1 MPTNVTT
8 TNQGYEKP
16 YPSNLLA
23 EDVLR
28 LQNALDAIDTDMAA
42 RPDTATVNGLI
53 TTAVNNLIAGAPQA
67 LDTLNELSAALG
79 DDSAF
84 ATTVTTALAARLQL
98 SGGTMTGDIDMGANT
113 VTNAAD
119 PVNSTDL
126 STKQYTDTKATIGLA
141 VALG

>member
-1 MPTNVTT
+1 MPTNITT

-42 RPDTATVNGLI
+42 RPETTTVNGLI
-53 TTAVNNLIAGAPQA
+53 TTAVNDLLDGAPQA
-67 LDTLNELSAALG
+67 LDTLNELAAALN
-79 DDSAF
+79 DDGAF

-98 SGGTMTGDIDMGANT
+98 AGGTMTGDLTLAGDPTDALH
-113 VTNAAD
+113 AA
-119 PVNSTDL
+119 
-126 STKQYTDTKATIGLA
+126 TKQYVDNNGGASIGLA
-141 VALG
+141 IALG